1 MIFWV
6 DAQLPPGFAPWL
18 TETFPIQA
26 NSLQFLGLR
35 DANDREIFEA
45 ARHAEGDVV
54 IVSKDSD
61 FVELVLRLGVPPK
74 ILWVTCGNLTN
85 QRLRAVFNA
94 LFPQALIMLEEGE
107 AIVEITDTKSQEG

>member
-18 TETFPIQA
+18 TKTFPIQA
-26 NSLQFLGLR
+26 NLLQFLGLR

-85 QRLRAVFNA
+85 QRLRAVFNT